1 MAINVEVEVKGLKA
15 EASATD
21 EVTKAVK
28 VGMLKQSWGCDSLQ
42 IKMKNWRSRSASTK
56 LRWMQWRI
64 NSDNLQKITSLALEA
79 ATKENWELKS
89 QVGELTAEIDNL
101 K

>member
-28 VGMLKQSWGCDSLQ
+28 VGMLKQS
-42 IKMKNWRSRSASTK
+42 
-56 LRWMQWRI
+56 
-64 NSDNLQKITSLALEA
+64 
-79 ATKENWELKS
+79 
-89 QVGELTAEIDNL
+89 
-101 K
+101 